1 MLNIQLKKC
10 RDRPDCKTDDQI
22 KQYLQDKYI
31 ILLHNSIRFDSAL
44 YGEESIVP
52 ESHMLWYNI
61 NTQQR
66 QTLPLKVLT
75 TDVEL

>member
-1 MLNIQLKKC
+1 MLNIQLRKC
-10 RDRPDCKTDDQI
+10 QDRPDCKTDDQI
-22 KQYLQDKYI
+22 KQYLKDKYI
-31 ILLHNSIRFDSAL
+31 VLLYNSIRFDSSL

-66 QTLPLKVLT
+66 QTLPLQVLT
-75 TDVEL
+75 TDLEL